1 MEQFVNIVLVSAS
14 SWPIYTTT
22 SEGPMRKMDLTE
34 DQTKILKALNTLTEP
49 AGCKL
54 IGEAADMP
62 WRSVMAKLRGLKKE
76 ELVESPDKGVYIIS
90 DKGKAAIS

>member
-1 MEQFVNIVLVSAS
+1 MGKME
-14 SWPIYTTT
+14 
-22 SEGPMRKMDLTE
+22 LTE
-34 DQTKILKALNTLTEP
+34 DQIKILKALNTLTEP
-49 AGCKL
+49 SGCKV

-90 DKGKAAIS
+90 EKGKAAIS